1 MTSFKELCAWRQDFF
16 KEKNHNLQNYIKII
30 LPDEN
35 EASFSRNLEE
45 LERISYASLRENAKE
60 VNRRIRGE
68 RKREE
73 LIDLIQGVCVDN
85 LGRFDSTMAHTLFYL
100 VKYGS
105 RQHDFFAIAESVFK
119 VDYVPQLK
127 NLYRDKLGDSGMFWR
142 RAKDLLA
149 KEDIEVTCEKSI
161 YRALERLEK
170 RGFTRRE
177 KEVFRR
183 DRSKLPRKWKDTVN
197 FHRVDYLA
205 IYKAIAAKNPNL
217 TLCYFL
223 ELIRPGINKF
233 FYAKKLP
240 LQKRMFINLTKHGL
254 DSEGSCPMKKRRIFL
269 DKKNNSSEALK
280 NKKLEKVLEICE
292 PGAKNISASMAEI
305 FKINSEKEN
314 SRKKQAT
321 FEPQNGYGGY
331 RPFVIEN
338 PRPNCVSA
346 RNYSWERG
354 EEAKITEEELNNPLF
369 ARLAKLGESLKNK
382 ESDNKIDIKNES

>member
-1 MTSFKELCAWRQDFF
+1 MISFNELCSSRQDFS
-16 KEKNHNLQNYIKII
+16 KEKNHKFQNYTKII
-30 LPDEN
+30 LSDEN
-35 EASFSRNLEE
+35 EFSFSRNIEE
-45 LERISYASLRENAKE
+45 LERISYASLRAEAKE
-60 VNRRIRGE
+60 VKRRIRG
-68 RKREE
+68 RNKREE

-85 LGRFDSTMAHTLFYL
+85 LGRIDSTMAHTLFYL

-119 VDYVPQLK
+119 IDYAPQLK
-127 NLYRDKLGDSGMFWR
+127 NMYREKLGDAGMFWR

-161 YRALERLEK
+161 YRALDRLEK

-183 DRSKLPRKWKDTVN
+183 DRTRLPRKWKDTVN
-197 FHRVDYLA
+197 FHRVDYLN

-240 LQKRMFINLTKHGL
+240 LQKKMFINLTKRGL
-254 DSEGSCPMKKRRIFL
+254 VSEGSCPMKKRNIFL

-292 PGAKNISASMAEI
+292 PGAKNLGVSLGEI

-331 RPFVIEN
+331 RPFLIEN
-338 PRPNCVSA
+338 SRANCIPA
-346 RNYSWERG
+346 RNYSWEIG
-354 EEAKITEEELNNPLF
+354 EEAKITEEDLANPLF
-369 ARLAKLGESLKNK
+369 ARLAKLGESLKDNQ
-382 ESDNKIDIKNES
+382 SDSKKKYKT